1 MSIGVHRLVPIIVI
15 PNFVNTFVF
24 SFIYAQYTKIM
35 EKDYK
40 HLHKFD
46 WFYFD
51 ICLHDSKTWN
61 RATVNIH
68 VCEVCASYCFLTFYI
83 LESRSLIKWE
93 FSPFFS
99 FFLCSTRIWSHHHL
113 QLRQSHNSF
122 VCYTMLGWHL
132 FGRND
137 FCKDR
142 KTIWWPWNRLF
153 LNLQL
158 FFFNLLLS
166 FRECKARN
174 P

>member
-1 MSIGVHRLVPIIVI
+1 MAIGVYRLVLIIVV
-15 PNFVNTFVF
+15 PNFVSSFVF
-24 SFIYAQYTKIM
+24 SFIYAQYSKIM
-35 EKDYK
+35 ENEYK
-40 HLHKFD
+40 HIYKFD
-46 WFYFD
+46 WFYFK
-51 ICLHDSKTWN
+51 ISACMIRKHETEPLWTSMF
-61 RATVNIH
+61 VQ
-68 VCEVCASYCFLTFYI
+68 CASHCFLTIYI
-83 LESRSLIKWE
+83 LESRPLIKWE

-113 QLRQSHNSF
+113 QLRQSLNSF
-122 VCYTMLGWHL
+122 VGYTILNWHL